1 MSIQTTPTIPQFI
14 SEFNTINAAYS
25 QSFSESLLGSQPA
38 DGSQGQS
45 DIVAILQ
52 VFLPGPIAGEIAL
65 AVETAESHFQMLRS
79 NVLGCVP
86 SVIAMV
92 AALRADISTLRVGFD
107 VFESIVTWNMGKM
120 VEGFSWRRRVGKRR
134 KRRWYQGSARAK
146 LS

>member
-1 MSIQTTPTIPQFI
+1 MAIQ
-14 SEFNTINAAYS
+14 
-25 QSFSESLLGSQPA
+25 
-38 DGSQGQS
+38 
-45 DIVAILQ
+45 Q
-52 VFLPGPIAGEIAL
+52 VFLPGPISGEIAL
-65 AVETAESHFQMLRS
+65 TVETAESHFQMLRS

-92 AALRADISTLRVGFD
+92 AALRADISTLRVGVY